1 MEHPVIVAARDAG
14 IVGQGGAGFP
24 IHVKLAVAVDTVIAN
39 GCECEP
45 LLATDAAIMERHSEL
60 LLEGLKAA
68 MDATGAAQGII
79 AIKRKHTEL
88 VDLLTAL
95 TAGTQISL
103 LLLDNFYPAGD
114 EQVLIFE
121 ATGRTVPPLSLP
133 RAVGCLVS
141 NVGTLVS
148 LAEGLRGAPV
158 TLRTVTVTGEVA
170 KPAVFTVPIGTSV
183 SECINFCGGAT
194 INDWVLVLG
203 GPVMGA
209 ILDKPED
216 IAAAV
221 VTKTLGGIILVP
233 RGHYLHRKALQSV
246 EWMRRRAATA
256 CIQCRFCTDLCPR
269 RLIGQPFE
277 THRVMRAFGASREM
291 EVVAGRQAMMCCFC
305 GICEHVACPMD
316 LSPCAI
322 NKAVRAALGAK
333 GLGFEGS
340 TELELTI
347 TQWKDYR
354 KTPISRLAARIG
366 ITHYLDI
373 HPERVPGF
381 MPEIVDIPLRQHIG
395 KPAVA
400 LCKAGDKVKA
410 GELIAEI
417 PEGAL
422 GARMHASINGVVES
436 VGDSVRIRRQGS

>member
-1 MEHPVIVAARDAG
+1 MDHPVIVAAREAG
-14 IVGQGGAGFP
+14 VVGQGGAGFP
-24 IHVKLAVAVDTVIAN
+24 THVKLGAAVDTVIAN

-45 LLATDAAIMERHSEL
+45 LLFTDADIMERSSEL
-60 LLEGLKAA
+60 LLEGLAAA
-68 MDATGAAQGII
+68 MQATGASRGII
-79 AIKRKHTEL
+79 AIKRKHASL
-88 VDLLTAL
+88 VKTLSAL
-95 TAGTQISL
+95 TAGTPFSL

-148 LAEGLRGAPV
+148 LAEALKGQPV
-158 TLRTVTVTGEVA
+158 LERTLTVNGEVA
-170 KPAVFTVPIGTSV
+170 RPAVFTVPLGTSV
-183 SECINFCGGAT
+183 SECIEFCGGAT
-194 INDWVLVLG
+194 LSDWVVVLG

-209 ILDKPED
+209 VLDNPAE
-216 IAAAV
+216 IASAV

-246 EWMRRRAATA
+246 ESMRRRAATA

-277 THRVMRAFGASREM
+277 THRVMRAFGAGNELDIP
-291 EVVAGRQAMMCCFC
+291 AGRQALLCCFC
-305 GICEHVACPMD
+305 GICEHVACPME

-322 NKAVRAALGAK
+322 NRTVRQELGAR

-340 TELELTI
+340 TALELEI

-354 KTPISRLAARIG
+354 KTPISRLATRLG
-366 ITHYLDI
+366 IRKYLDI
-373 HPERVPGF
+373 HPKVVPGF
-381 MPEIVDIPLRQHIG
+381 KPEAVDIPLRQHIG
-395 KPAVA
+395 KPAVP
-400 LCKAGDKVKA
+400 LCKAGDSVRA

-417 PEGAL
+417 PQDAL
-422 GARMHASINGVVES
+422 GARMHASISGRVES
-436 VGDSVRIRRQGS
+436 VGDSIRIRRQAS

>member
-1 MEHPVIVAARDAG
+1 MDHPVIAAAREAG

-24 IHVKLAVAVDTVIAN
+24 LHVKLAAPVDTVIAN

-45 LLATDAAIMERHSEL
+45 LLATDADIMERHAGL
-60 LLEGLKAA
+60 LLEGLDAA
-68 MDATGAAQGII
+68 MAATGAGQGII
-79 AIKRKHTEL
+79 AIKRKHASL
-88 VDLLTAL
+88 VRVLSSLITDPRH
-95 TAGTQISL
+95 SL

-148 LAEGLRGAPV
+148 LAESLKGRPV

-170 KPAVFTVPIGTSV
+170 RPAVFTVPIGASV
-183 SECINFCGGAT
+183 KECIEFCGGAT
-194 INDWVLVLG
+194 LKDWVLVLG
-203 GPVMGA
+203 GPVMGTV
-209 ILDKPED
+209 LDDPAD

-221 VTKTLGGIILVP
+221 VSKTLGGIIVAP

-246 EWMRRRAATA
+246 ESMRRRAATA

-277 THRVMRAFGASREM
+277 THRVMRAFGHSNELD
-291 EVVAGRQAMMCCFC
+291 VQAGRQALLCCFC
-305 GICEHVACPMD
+305 GVCEHVACPMD

-322 NKAVRAALGAK
+322 NRAVRQELGAR

-340 TELELTI
+340 TVLELEI

-354 KTPISRLAARIG
+354 KVPMSRLAARIG
-366 ITHYLDI
+366 ITGYMDI
-373 HPERVPGF
+373 HPEPVTGF
-381 MPEIVDIPLRQHIG
+381 MPEVVDIPLRQHIG
-395 KPAVA
+395 KAAVP
-400 LCKAGDKVKA
+400 LCKVGGSVAA
-410 GELIAEI
+410 GELIGEI

-422 GARMHASINGVVES
+422 GARVHASVSGTVES
-436 VGDSVRIRRQGS
+436 VGDSIRIRRQG

>member
-1 MEHPVIVAARDAG
+1 MEHPVIAAARDAG

-24 IHVKLAVAVDTVIAN
+24 THVKLAAAVDTVIAN

-45 LLATDAAIMERHSEL
+45 LLATDADIIKRNGQRL
-60 LLEGLKAA
+60 LTGLSAA
-68 MDATGAAQGII
+68 MQATGAVRGII
-79 AIKRKHTEL
+79 AVKRKHADL
-88 VDLLTAL
+88 VDLLTGL
-95 TAGTQISL
+95 TNGTDYSL

-114 EQVLIFE
+114 EQVLIYE
-121 ATGRTVPPLSLP
+121 ATGRTVPPLGLP

-148 LAEGLRGAPV
+148 LAESLEGLPV
-158 TLRTVTVTGEVA
+158 TRRTVTVSGEVIR
-170 KPAVFTVPIGTSV
+170 PAVFEVPIGV
-183 SECINFCGGAT
+183 SLTECIEFCGGAT
-194 INDWVLVLG
+194 INDWVVVLG

-209 ILDKPED
+209 VLDNPAD
-216 IAAAV
+216 IASAV

-233 RGHYLHRKALQSV
+233 HGHYLHRKALQSV
-246 EWMRRRAATA
+246 ESMRRRASTA

-277 THRVMRAFGASREM
+277 THRVMRAFGASREL
-291 EVVAGRQAMMCCFC
+291 EVSAGRQAMMCCFC

-322 NKAVRAALGAK
+322 NKAVRAELGAR

-340 TELELTI
+340 TELDLAI

-366 ITHYLDI
+366 ITKYLDI
-373 HPERVPGF
+373 HPEQVSGF
-381 MPEIVDIPLRQHIG
+381 MPETVNIPLRQHIG

-400 LCKAGDKVKA
+400 LCKAGDSVKA
-410 GELIAEI
+410 GQLIAEI

-422 GARMHASINGVVES
+422 GARVHASIGGLVEN
-436 VGDSVRIRRQGS
+436 VGDSIRIRRQAS

>member
-1 MEHPVIVAARDAG
+1 MEHPVITAAREAG

-24 IHVKLAVAVDTVIAN
+24 MHVKLAATVDTVIAN

-45 LLATDAAIMERHSEL
+45 LLATDADIMEKHAAL
-60 LLEGLKAA
+60 LLEGLDAA
-68 MDATGAAQGII
+68 MAATGAQQGII
-79 AIKRKHTEL
+79 AIKRKHADL
-88 VDLLTAL
+88 VKLLSGL
-95 TAGTQISL
+95 IAGTPHSL

-148 LAEGLRGAPV
+148 LAESLKGQPV

-170 KPAVFTVPIGTSV
+170 NPSVFTVPIGTPV
-183 SECINFCGGAT
+183 SECIDFCGGAT
-194 INDWVLVLG
+194 LSDWVLVLG
-203 GPVMGA
+203 GPVMGTV
-209 ILDKPED
+209 LDDPAD

-221 VTKTLGGIILVP
+221 VTKTLGGIILAP
-233 RGHYLHRKALQSV
+233 RGHYLHKKALQSV
-246 EWMRRRAATA
+246 ESMRRRAATA

-277 THRVMRAFGASREM
+277 THRVMRAFGHSRELD
-291 EVVAGRQAMMCCFC
+291 VQAGRQALLCCFC
-305 GICEHVACPMD
+305 GVCEHVACPMD

-322 NKAVRAALGAK
+322 NKAVRQELGAR

-340 TELELTI
+340 TELEMDI

-354 KTPISRLAARIG
+354 KVPMSRLATRIG
-366 ITHYLDI
+366 ITRYMGI
-373 HPERVPGF
+373 HPARVPGF
-381 MPEIVDIPLRQHIG
+381 TPEAVSLPLRQHIG
-395 KPAVA
+395 KPAVP
-400 LCKAGDKVKA
+400 LCKAGDNVKT
-410 GELIAEI
+410 GDLLAEI

-422 GARMHASINGVVES
+422 GARIHASITGTVES
-436 VGDSVRIRRQGS
+436 VGDSIRIRRQAT

>member
-1 MEHPVIVAARDAG
+1 MEHPVIAAARDAG

-24 IHVKLAVAVDTVIAN
+24 THVKLAAAVDTVIAN

-45 LLATDAAIMERHSEL
+45 LLATDADIMERHSAL
-60 LLEGLKAA
+60 LLDGLNAA
-68 MDATGAAQGII
+68 MEATGAGQGVI
-79 AIKRKHTEL
+79 AIKRKHSEL
-88 VDLLTAL
+88 VGMLSAL
-95 TAGTQISL
+95 TADTPISL

-148 LAEGLRGAPV
+148 LAESLKGLPV
-158 TLRTVTVTGEVA
+158 TRRTVTVSGEVA
-170 KPAVFTVPIGTSV
+170 RPAVFEVPVGASV
-183 SECINFCGGAT
+183 TKCIEFCGGAT

-209 ILDKPED
+209 VLDKPED

-221 VTKTLGGIILVP
+221 VTKTLGGIIVVP

-246 EWMRRRAATA
+246 EWMRRRASTA

-277 THRVMRAFGASREM
+277 THRVMRAFGAGREM
-291 EVVAGRQAMMCCFC
+291 ELAAGRQAMMCCFC

-373 HPERVPGF
+373 HPEHVSGF
-381 MPEIVDIPLRQHIG
+381 MPEAVDIPLRQHIG
-395 KPAVA
+395 KPALA
-400 LCKAGDKVKA
+400 LCKPGASVKA

-422 GARMHASINGVVES
+422 GARMHASISGVVES
-436 VGDSVRIRRQGS
+436 VGDSVRIRRQAS

>member
-1 MEHPVIVAARDAG
+1 MEHPVLAAARDAG

-24 IHVKLAVAVDTVIAN
+24 THVKLAAAEDTVIAN

-45 LLATDAAIMERHSEL
+45 LLATDADIMERHSEL

-68 MDATGAAQGII
+68 MAATGAERGII
-79 AIKRKHTEL
+79 AIKRKHADL
-88 VDLLTAL
+88 VDLLTPL

-148 LAEGLRGAPV
+148 LAESLKGAPV

-170 KPAVFTVPIGTSV
+170 RPSVFTVPIGATV
-183 SECINFCGGAT
+183 AECIEFCGGAT
-194 INDWVLVLG
+194 INDWVVVLG
-203 GPVMGA
+203 GPVMGVV
-209 ILDKPED
+209 LDNPAD
-216 IAAAV
+216 IASAV

-233 RGHYLHRKALQSV
+233 HGHYLHRKALQSV
-246 EWMRRRAATA
+246 ESMRRRAATA

-277 THRVMRAFGASREM
+277 THRVMRAFGASREL
-291 EVVAGRQAMMCCFC
+291 EVLAGRQAMMCCFC

-322 NKAVRAALGAK
+322 NKAVRAELGAK
-333 GLGFEGS
+333 GLGFEGP
-340 TELELTI
+340 TELELAI

-354 KTPISRLAARIG
+354 KTPISRLATRIG
-366 ITHYLDI
+366 ITQYLDI
-373 HPERVPGF
+373 HPEQVSGF
-381 MPEIVDIPLRQHIG
+381 MPEAVNIPLRQHIG

-400 LCKAGDKVKA
+400 LCKVGDSVAA

-422 GARMHASINGVVES
+422 GARVHASISGLVES
-436 VGDSVRIRRQGS
+436 VGDSVRIRRQAS